1 MLKDLSIFKEGVMIR
16 FKEFLERHHGLIN
29 RFFLSYDGTKIKDT
43 SKLTED
49 EYKRWFNKVNRNIK
63 VDMDLMHSNQSLDDF
78 EELKPYYK
86 LRIKVGI

>member
-1 MLKDLSIFKEGVMIR
+1 MIR